1 MSLNPNDET
10 DKQLGFALLRVM
22 LGVNML
28 GRSLVR
34 LPDIDAFASG
44 MANNFSETILPG
56 PFVYVYAIVILLVEA
71 VVGIMLILGWKTR
84 WALVGMGALL
94 ISLAFGQIL
103 LQNFGTVANILI
115 YAIAVTL
122 LLFYT
127 KYDFYGI
134 DSGFSPTKKGA

>member
-1 MSLNPNDET
+1 MSANPNEET

-34 LPDIDAFASG
+34 LPDMNGFASG
-44 MANNFSETILPG
+44 MANNFSETILPE
-56 PFVYVYAIVILLVEA
+56 PFVYVYAFMILFIEA
-71 VVGIMLILGWKTR
+71 IVGIMLIIGWKTR

-94 ISLAFGQIL
+94 ISLTFGQIL
-103 LQNFGTVANILI
+103 LQSFGTVANILI

-134 DSGFSPTKKGA
+134 DRGFSPKK